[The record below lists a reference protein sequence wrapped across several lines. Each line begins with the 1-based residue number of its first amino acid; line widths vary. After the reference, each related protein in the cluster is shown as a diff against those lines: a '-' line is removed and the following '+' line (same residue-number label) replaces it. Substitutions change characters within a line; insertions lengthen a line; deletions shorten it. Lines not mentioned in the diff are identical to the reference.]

1 MAYFDN
7 RDLFVNQDIDK
18 SITSEA
24 DVLNEKAAAMEGFA
38 SYVNEKTV
46 LDLGC
51 ADGRF
56 CSWFLDKGA
65 SKVHGVDIEKNYID
79 NAKVVMAN
87 YFTDDKY
94 SFEVG
99 DIVDSSFSVS
109 NYDVVALFN
118 TLTYKSPFLQIQK
131 ACELAND
138 CVLYSCA
145 KEFCSSDTGEII
157 TTAQVKNKFN
167 FSGFNTIIDLDD
179 DLVGRSYFIAK
190 R

>member
-1 MAYFDN
+1 MAYFDD
-7 RDLFVNQDIDK
+7 RGLFVNQDIDK

-24 DVLNEKAAAMEGFA
+24 DVLNIKAAAMEGFA
-38 SYVNEKTV
+38 SYVKEKTV

-99 DIVDSSFSVS
+99 DITDSSFSVS

-118 TLTYKSPFLQIQK
+118 TLNYKSPFLQVEK
-131 ACELAND
+131 ACELANE

-145 KEFCSSDTGEII
+145 KEIAVDDTGEVF
-157 TTAQVKNKFN
+157 TTAQIKNKFN
-167 FSGFNTIIDLDD
+167 FLGFTIIDLDD
-179 DLVGRSYFIAK
+179 DSVNRSYFIAK